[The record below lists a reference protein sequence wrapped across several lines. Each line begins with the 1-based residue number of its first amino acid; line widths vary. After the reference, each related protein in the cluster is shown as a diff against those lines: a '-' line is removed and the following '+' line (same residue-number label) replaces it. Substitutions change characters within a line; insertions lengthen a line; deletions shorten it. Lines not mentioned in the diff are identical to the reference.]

1 MIINIRKNNQILIIE
16 LIGKVDAQ
24 QENVENELL
33 QAIQGE
39 HKIIINCQKLTYI
52 NSIGLRAFLKVLKQV
67 INQNGK
73 LTVCSLSP
81 NIKDFFL
88 ITGFLQL
95 FEVYDTEE
103 QAMKA
108 FNDVL

>member
-1 MIINIRKNNQILIIE
+1 MIINKRKNNQILILE
-16 LIGKVDAQ
+16 LIGKVDTQ
-24 QENVENELL
+24 QENLESELL
-33 QAIQGE
+33 QAVQGE
-39 HKIIINCQKLTYI
+39 NKIIINCQKLTYI

-67 INQNGK
+67 IHQNGK
-73 LTVCSLSP
+73 LNVCSLSP

-103 QAMKA
+103 QAIEA
-108 FNDVL
+108 FKDTL